1 MYVQSEELLGS
12 TNDTT
17 CIYFL
22 VQLKYKY
29 PMINANTT

>member
-17 CIYFL
+17 FIYFL
-22 VQLKYKY
+22 VQLKHKDV
-29 PMINANTT
+29 MVNSNTT